1 MKRNG
6 NRILFTGMIMLLL
19 FTVWTILIQTVD
31 VQAAGQN
38 GTGIGFASLNVWF
51 HKTTGVHMWV
61 YTVTDWLGLVPI
73 AICLIFGA
81 VGLVQLV
88 GRRNLLKVDTDI
100 LLLGIYYILVIFG
113 YLIFEMIPINYRPIL
128 IEGHM
133 EASYPSST
141 TLLVMSVMPTLI
153 FQTARRVRNAVVR
166 NSIFAFSVLF
176 TAFMVVGRTV
186 AGVHWLTDIIGSVLL
201 SSGLYLIYH
210 GSVKLTDHYNNER
223 RDRNGISREIAG
235 TQEE

>member
-73 AICLIFGA
+73 VICLIFGA
-81 VGLVQLV
+81 VGLFQLV
-88 GRRNLLKVDTDI
+88 RRRSLLKVDTDI
-100 LLLGIYYILVIFG
+100 LLLGL
-113 YLIFEMIPINYRPIL
+113 
-128 IEGHM
+128 
-133 EASYPSST
+133 
-141 TLLVMSVMPTLI
+141 
-153 FQTARRVRNAVVR
+153 
-166 NSIFAFSVLF
+166 
-176 TAFMVVGRTV
+176 
-186 AGVHWLTDIIGSVLL
+186 
-201 SSGLYLIYH
+201 
-210 GSVKLTDHYNNER
+210 
-223 RDRNGISREIAG
+223 
-235 TQEE
+235 